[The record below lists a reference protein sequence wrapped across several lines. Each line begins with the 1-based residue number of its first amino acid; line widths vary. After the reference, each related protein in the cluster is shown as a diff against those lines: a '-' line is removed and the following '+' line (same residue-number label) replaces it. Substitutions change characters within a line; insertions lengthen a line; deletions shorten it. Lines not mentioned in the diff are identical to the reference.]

1 MSVLW
6 FVAIRREVH
15 LVTCRKALNARRLSS
30 EQSVCKIGP
39 AYWVRQ
45 RGKGKQGMRRFVHRA
60 LLLAIPLTFLAC
72 TPASFPIKIQDISIS
87 PEPALGQ
94 TATLTIVVVSS
105 RDEPD
110 VTLQVDLLQEFDV
123 PLQPVSEQTEWH
135 FALEANQP
143 RTFAV
148 DLCAFQ
154 EGIWPVHLAAI
165 SRLPDGNQYED
176 FTVVRIESHPE
187 SGRLIPAS
195 ESNELEIGALP
206 TADPSADRSICP

>member
-1 MSVLW
+1 
-6 FVAIRREVH
+6 
-15 LVTCRKALNARRLSS
+15 
-30 EQSVCKIGP
+30 
-39 AYWVRQ
+39 
-45 RGKGKQGMRRFVHRA
+45 MRRFLHRA
-60 LLLAIPLTFLAC
+60 LLLAIPLIFMAC

-123 PLQPVSEQTEWH
+123 PLQAVSGQTEWQ
-135 FALEANQP
+135 FSLEANQP
-143 RTFAV
+143 RTFSI

-165 SRLPDGNQYED
+165 SRRPDGEP
-176 FTVVRIESHPE
+176 VRGFHHHTHRKPS
-187 SGRLIPAS
+187 SDR
-195 ESNELEIGALP
+195 P
-206 TADPSADRSICP
+206 THHGGHIK